1 MAISIFIFKL
11 MLASAVVLVLAG
23 CVFVEVIH
31 EYCKRHVDG
40 VQGEDTKKEI
50 KTE

>member
-1 MAISIFIFKL
+1 MTISIFIFKL

-23 CVFVEVIH
+23 CVFVEVFH

>member
-1 MAISIFIFKL
+1 MTISIFIFKL

-31 EYCKRHVDG
+31 EYCKRHVD
-40 VQGEDTKKEI
+40 VAQGEDTKKEI
-50 KTE
+50 KPE

>member
-1 MAISIFIFKL
+1 

-31 EYCKRHVDG
+31 EYCKRHVD
-40 VQGEDTKKEI
+40 VAQGEDTKKEI
-50 KTE
+50 KPE